1 VMTQCENPIAPHERA
16 LTDAIAGKVVVAMSG
31 GVDSSVAAL
40 MLTEQRFPCV
50 GVSMQ
55 VWDYRSHGGSSSRAT
70 CCAPSDFTDARR
82 VAGKV
87 GIPYYVLDFEEFFRK
102 EVINRFVASYQA
114 GVTPNPCVD
123 CNRKVKFKELRSRAF
138 QFGCSHVATG
148 HYARITKSAE
158 GFHLLRG
165 NDPDK
170 DQSYFLYGLTQEE
183 LSTTL
188 FPIGELTKPE
198 VRERARAAG
207 LVTAEKAESQD
218 ICFVSGS
225 VKEFVERHGA
235 VASRGDIVTT
245 GGKKVGAHEGVH
257 SFTVGQ
263 RKGLG
268 VGGSEGPMYVVEL
281 VPEQNLVVIGGKA
294 ELERAEFALTDLV
307 LVNPTLKAQAAEQA
321 PMEFDA
327 VAQLRHRHPGVP
339 VRVRLAMGSATVTFK
354 DSWTTVTP
362 GQAGVLYDL
371 ANQEV
376 LAGGTISTAQQA
388 TTAGLRSKG
397 SGDTAFL

>member
-1 VMTQCENPIAPHERA
+1 MECDNPIGAHERT
-16 LTDAIAGKVVVAMSG
+16 LTNDIAGKVVVAMSG

-40 MLTEQRFPCV
+40 MLTQQGYPCV

-102 EVINRFVASYQA
+102 EVITRFVNSYRA

-138 QFGCSHVATG
+138 QFGCTHVATG
-148 HYARITKSAE
+148 HYARITQDAS

-183 LSTTL
+183 LASTL
-188 FPIGELTKPE
+188 FPIGALTKPE
-198 VRERARAAG
+198 VRELARAAG
-207 LVTAEKAESQD
+207 LVTAEKPESQD

-235 VASRGDIVTT
+235 VAIPGDIVTT
-245 GGKKVGAHEGVH
+245 TGKKIGAHQGVH

-268 VGGSEGPMYVVEL
+268 VGGSEEPMYVVEL
-281 VPEQNLVVIGGKA
+281 VPERNLVVVGGKA
-294 ELERAEFALTDLV
+294 ELERSQFALSDLV
-307 LVNPTLKAQAAEQA
+307 VVNPALRTRAETEGTF
-321 PMEFDA
+321 EFDA
-327 VAQLRHRHPGVP
+327 VAQLRHRHSGVP
-339 VRVRLAMGSATVTFK
+339 VRVRVQDGNAAVVTFQQ
-354 DSWTTVTP
+354 SWATVTP

-371 ANQEV
+371 TNQEV
-376 LAGGTISTAQQA
+376 LAGGTIVGGAAAEGAST
-388 TTAGLRSKG
+388 LRVIQS
-397 SGDTAFL
+397 A